1 MPDFIPRKG
10 QNPVD
15 VFTALFQP
23 IAKLTGDSCTLNKD
37 SVVVSFIYRRKF
49 SVKVFFSRKEENK
62 VMLIGLEV
70 CGVFL
75 VSNFVQT
82 QLYSIFLCKEKRKC
96 FTLISL

>member
-23 IAKLTGDSCTLNKD
+23 ITKLTGDSCTLHKV
-37 SVVVSFIYRRKF
+37 SVVASFIYRRKF
-49 SVKVFFSRKEENK
+49 SAKVFFSRKEENE
-62 VMLIGLEV
+62 VMLIDLEV

-82 QLYSIFLCKEKRKC
+82 QLY
-96 FTLISL
+96 